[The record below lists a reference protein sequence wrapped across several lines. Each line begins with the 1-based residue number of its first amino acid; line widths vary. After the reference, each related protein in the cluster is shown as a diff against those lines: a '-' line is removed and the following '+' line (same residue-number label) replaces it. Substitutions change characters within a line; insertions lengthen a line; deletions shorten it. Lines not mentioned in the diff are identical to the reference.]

1 MHLLCAGLL
10 CLCGRALGYTGW
22 VGGVQ
27 LCNSLCNIWL
37 ARGLAFCLFCV
48 QVSFVCVTEPLVT
61 PVGWVGCSSAIPSV
75 LLGWPG
81 GLPYACFVAGLLCL
95 DVRVFLTSGLATL
108 LRHPEGLGFSVVAL
122 ACCLSRP
129 RFLRFT
135 FLLRWRAFWAGRVAT
150 WAFLPPVGMTGGP
163 PHHPL
168 LSTPSSP
175 PLAKQAQELLCR

>member
-27 LCNSLCNIWL
+27 LCNSLCNLWL

-75 LLGWPG
+75 ILGWPG
-81 GLPYACFVAGLLCL
+81 GLPFACFVAGLLCL
-95 DVRVFLTSGLATL
+95 DVRVFLTSGLATH
-108 LRHPEGLGFSVVAL
+108 RSPESALG
-122 ACCLSRP
+122 RP
-129 RFLRFT
+129 GQKGTGITVPVKLTVSTQRFLSASNWGQAR
-135 FLLRWRAFWAGRVAT
+135 GV
-150 WAFLPPVGMTGGP
+150 PDENGGNI
-163 PHHPL
+163 
-168 LSTPSSP
+168 
-175 PLAKQAQELLCR
+175 